1 MNNELLKYSLILMG
15 QYNSNLVL
23 EFDAHQWNRQDAP
36 NAWTKYPPK
45 NEEYYKGKRFF
56 KISRAFYPQ
65 FTSGYLWGRYENLDY
80 YKDIGYIFKN
90 GEWVFDVD
98 KIERERV
105 F

>member
-1 MNNELLKYSLILMG
+1 MNIEILKCSLILINMG

-56 KISRAFYPQ
+56 KISRGFYPQ
-65 FTSGYLWGRYENLDY
+65 FTKGYLWGRYENPDY
-80 YKDIGYIFKN
+80 YKEIGYVKDSSGN
-90 GEWVFDVD
+90 WVLE
-98 KIERERV
+98 ERERV